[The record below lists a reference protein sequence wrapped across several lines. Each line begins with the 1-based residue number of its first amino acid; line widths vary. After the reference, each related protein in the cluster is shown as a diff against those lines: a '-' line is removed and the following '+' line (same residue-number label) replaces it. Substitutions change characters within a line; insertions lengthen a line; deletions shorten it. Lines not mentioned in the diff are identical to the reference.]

1 MKIGKI
7 AQNKNRLILC
17 VLFVSVCITSAAFAQ
32 GLPTAGPEAVG
43 LSSERLNIIDTVLK
57 ADIEKGKISG
67 AVLLI
72 ARKGKIAYFKSFG
85 MRDKE
90 KGLPMEKDSIF
101 RVYSMTKPVVGVAA
115 MMLLEEGKLVLSDP
129 VAKYIPAFKDIKV
142 VGEIKKKEVTTKDKT
157 GKEVKKVVDVVASTR
172 KPKSV
177 MTIQDLLRH
186 TSGLSYWFWP
196 PKAIQGMYLKAGMA
210 KPDKLTNAEVCEKLA
225 TLPLVAD
232 PGTKY
237 IYSRSYDVLGRVVEV
252 ASGMSLDKF
261 FEERIY
267 KPLKMKDSRFELT
280 GPDVD
285 RLVYLTPKYFLYFDP
300 TKPLNFF
307 SGGGGLVSTAMDYAR
322 FAQMLLNGGELG
334 GKRLLGPRTVA
345 FMTSDHLG
353 PMGNRNDG
361 MYIPGRG
368 YGQGFGFYVRVDAG
382 NAYFSGNVGEY
393 YKGGAAGT
401 VFWVDPKEDLV
412 GVFMVST
419 ATLSSYYRYLI
430 KSLIY
435 QAIND

>member
-1 MKIGKI
+1 MKFRHTIISIFSLFCLLISSI
-7 AQNKNRLILC
+7 AWAD
-17 VLFVSVCITSAAFAQ
+17 V
-32 GLPTAGPEAVG
+32 LPTAAPEQVG
-43 LSSERLNIIDTVLK
+43 LSSERLTIIDTVLK

-72 ARKGKIAYFKSFG
+72 ARDGKIAYFKSFG
-85 MRDKE
+85 MRNKE
-90 KGLPMEKDSIF
+90 NSLPMEKNSIF

-115 MMLLEEGKLVLSDP
+115 MILLEEGKLVLSDP
-129 VAKYIPAFKDIKV
+129 VAKYIPSFKDIE
-142 VGEIKKKEVTTKDKT
+142 VGEIKKDET
-157 GKEVKKVVDVVASTR
+157 GKEILAMVKPR
-172 KPKSV
+172 NV

-196 PKAIQGMYLKAGMA
+196 PKAIQGMYLRAGMRQL
-210 KPDKLTNAEVCEKLA
+210 DKLTNAEVCEKLA

-237 IYSRSYDVLGRVVEV
+237 TYGRSYDVLGRVVEL
-252 ASGMSLDKF
+252 ASGMPLDKF

-267 KPLKMKDSRFELT
+267 KPLKMKDTRFKLT

-285 RLVYLTPKYFLYFDP
+285 RLVYLTPEYFLYVDP
-300 TKPLNFF
+300 TKPLKFF

-322 FAQMLLNGGELG
+322 FAQMLLNGGELH

-361 MYIPGRG
+361 MYVPGRG

-382 NAYFSGNVGEY
+382 NAYFPGNVGEF

-401 VFWVDPKEDLV
+401 VFWVDPMEDLV

-419 ATLSSYYRYLI
+419 TTLSKHYRDLI
-430 KSLIY
+430 KALIY
-435 QAIND
+435 QAIVD

>member
-1 MKIGKI
+1 MKLRSKLLV
-7 AQNKNRLILC
+7 AFLC
-17 VLFVSVCITSAAFAQ
+17 FVLSTPAWAGALPSAA
-32 GLPTAGPEAVG
+32 PEDVG
-43 LSSERLNIIDTVLK
+43 LSSQRLNQIDTVLK
-57 ADIEKGKISG
+57 ADIEKGIIPG
-67 AVLLI
+67 AVVLV

-85 MRDKE
+85 MRNKE
-90 KGLPMEKDSIF
+90 KKLPMEKNSIF

-115 MMLLEEGKLVLSDP
+115 MILLEEGKLVLSDP
-129 VAKYIPAFKDIKV
+129 VAKYVPAFKDIKV
-142 VGEIKKKEVTTKDKT
+142 GEIKKDET
-157 GKEVKKVVDVVASTR
+157 GKEVVTTV
-172 KPKSV
+172 KPRNV

-196 PKAIQGMYLKAGMA
+196 PKAIQGIYLKAGMR
-210 KPDKLTNAEVCEKLA
+210 KLDKLTNAEVCEKLA

-252 ASGMSLDKF
+252 ASGMPLDKF

-285 RLVYLTPKYFLYFDP
+285 RLVYLTPKYFLYVDP

-322 FAQMLLNGGELG
+322 FAQMLLNGGELE

-361 MYIPGRG
+361 MYLPGRG

-382 NAYFSGNVGEY
+382 NAYFPGNVGEY

-419 ATLSSYYRYLI
+419 TTLSKHYRYLI
-430 KSLIY
+430 KSMIY
-435 QAIND
+435 QAIMN

>member
-1 MKIGKI
+1 MKIGKEV
-7 AQNKNRLILC
+7 QNKNWLVFSVLLI
-17 VLFVSVCITSAAFAQ
+17 SVCIASTAFAQ
-32 GLPTAGPEAVG
+32 GLGTAVPEAVG

-57 ADIEKGKISG
+57 ADIEKGKIEG
-67 AVLLI
+67 AVLLV

-85 MRDKE
+85 MRNKE
-90 KGLPMEKDSIF
+90 KLLPMEKDSIF

-115 MMLLEEGKLVLSDP
+115 MILLEEGKLLLSEP

-142 VGEIKKKEVTTKDKT
+142 AEIKKDET
-157 GKEVKKVVDVVASTR
+157 GKEVVTTV
-172 KPKSV
+172 KPRNV

-186 TSGLSYWFWP
+186 TSGISYWFWP
-196 PKAIQGMYLKAGMA
+196 PKAIQGMYLKAGMSKLA
-210 KPDKLTNAEVCEKLA
+210 TLTNAEVCEKLA

-252 ASGMSLDKF
+252 ASGMPLDKF
-261 FEERIY
+261 LEERIF
-267 KPLKMKDSRFELT
+267 KPLEIEDSRFKLT

-285 RLVYLTPKYFLYFDP
+285 RLVYLTPKFFLYTDP
-300 TKPLNFF
+300 TKDLKFF

-322 FAQMLLNGGELG
+322 FAQMLLNGGELN

-353 PMGNRNDG
+353 SMGNRNDG
-361 MYIPGRG
+361 MYVPGRG
-368 YGQGFGFYVRVDAG
+368 YGSGFGFYVRVDAG
-382 NAYFSGNVGEY
+382 NAYFLGNVGEY

-401 VFWVDPKEDLV
+401 VFWVDPTEDLV
-412 GVFMVST
+412 GVFMVNT
-419 ATLSSYYRYLI
+419 TTLQSYYRYLI
-430 KSLIY
+430 KSMIY
-435 QAIND
+435 QAIMN